1 MIDESISSA
10 LHKVRFSA
18 ENVVRGA
25 MGEEDTKVLTATA
38 LLEIHTTLLLL
49 AQQIAQLQEKK

>member
-10 LHKVRFSA
+10 LHKVRISA

-25 MGEEDTKVLTATA
+25 MGEDTKVLTATA